1 VKLFGKDRS
10 GKEFVMTRNT
20 VAFPVIDRIWIFA
33 VLILFC
39 FGAAGCSQVKSIIP
53 SDKDAKLLF
62 KSRDQYVRIV
72 KQDAVK
78 GMKISPNEH
87 PVSLDAG
94 QIRSV
99 LSSLEIMLPKQD
111 KSVPVFAKPE
121 LETLEKYLSQGL
133 AEAGPDEDVVFAVI
147 GDYRAVYG
155 FAKVPKYTS
164 GRVFYREGKLNII
177 FGKIQEDYK
186 SYGLYAPVDRRTDPL
201 LPGSRS
207 VSSEHVWRL
216 LGQPDQSFYS
226 SNTGVRSDW
235 VILDLASMEARAALG
250 ENAPA
255 AQAPGM
261 SGPQPYYGNQKTVE
275 ERLQTLND
283 LKSKKLITDEEY
295 EKKRLEILKEL

>member
-1 VKLFGKDRS
+1 
-10 GKEFVMTRNT
+10 MTKNI
-20 VAFPVIDRIWIFA
+20 VAFPAIDRVWVFV

-39 FGAAGCSQVKSIIP
+39 FGTAGCSMVKSIT

-78 GMKISPNEH
+78 GMKTPPNDQ
-87 PVSLDAG
+87 PVSLDMD
-94 QIRSV
+94 QIRSA
-99 LSSLEIMLPKQD
+99 LSSLEIMFPKQN
-111 KSVPVFAKPE
+111 KSVPVFEKPE
-121 LETLEKYLSQGL
+121 LDTLEKYLSRGL
-133 AEAGPDEDVVFAVI
+133 AEAGPDEDVIFTVI
-147 GDYRAVYG
+147 GDYKELYG
-155 FAKVPKYTS
+155 LAKAPKYTS

-177 FGKIQEDYK
+177 FGKIQADYK

-207 VSSEHVWRL
+207 VQAEHVWRL

-226 SNTGVRSDW
+226 SNAGVRSDW

-255 AQAPGM
+255 AQAPGK
-261 SGPQPYYGNQKTVE
+261 SSPQPYYVNQKTVE